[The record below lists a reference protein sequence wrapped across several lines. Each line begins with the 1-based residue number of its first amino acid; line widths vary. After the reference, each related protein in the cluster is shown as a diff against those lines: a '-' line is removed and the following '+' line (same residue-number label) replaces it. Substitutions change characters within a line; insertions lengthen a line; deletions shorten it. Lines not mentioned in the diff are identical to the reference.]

1 MFFANRVRQQRKIR
15 FIPNNPL
22 ASKPPPTPPLRQAQ
36 YMLVRG
42 GARSA
47 PLFLRHRI
55 LPLYICSG
63 SSGLGKPQR
72 SLAFAGAVSVAI
84 DRAEDGL
91 AEPGPTVLI

>member
-1 MFFANRVRQQRKIR
+1 
-15 FIPNNPL
+15 
-22 ASKPPPTPPLRQAQ
+22 
-36 YMLVRG
+36 MLVRG

-84 DRAEDGL
+84 DRAEDGMAIA
-91 AEPGPTVLI
+91 AEAAPTKVMLQLNDRQISPMNYLGYTRLSI